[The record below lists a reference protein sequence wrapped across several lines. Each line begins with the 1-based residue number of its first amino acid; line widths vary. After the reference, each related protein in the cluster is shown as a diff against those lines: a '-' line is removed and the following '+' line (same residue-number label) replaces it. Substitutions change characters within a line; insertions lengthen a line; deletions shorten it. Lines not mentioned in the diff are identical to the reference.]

1 MGLIQEGKRQLCSM
15 TFAALRTASLIL
27 ACKKQQTSD
36 ADIESSGGSGTV
48 VSGFVS
54 REHGYLDTA
63 AGRKHMVFMAA
74 RLGMKRLFVDV
85 WSRGCT
91 LFKSS
96 VMKSHGGPE
105 ICAESEGDPLGELMR
120 YGKQYNIEIVPWF
133 EWGNIVPAKSALWNK
148 NKNRGWSGFEESF
161 HTVPSIRINP
171 YKGDF
176 SKFFADLLKEV
187 VSRYGAKEIHLCDN
201 FAPHTKYGAATA
213 IRGSQAFTAAA
224 LKITAP
230 ARNAGVTFSLSSQ
243 RRLNSLQTFSIDWS
257 RWLRSGVVK
266 WVYPQLYHVSESKTE
281 QFLSEARAEKSAGAI
296 GVALYT
302 GPTTERWTLEG
313 VGRYVKLAR
322 SLGLESAIFDFNT
335 LLADQKASNN
345 AHIQKISQALGTR
358 MRYSLTDDGQPPQ
371 QMKPPPP
378 PVLPAPVLP
387 APVLPTPDEQPPAAP
402 VLPPPEAAQPVI
414 TASPAISPTPKTH
427 LCEYMKV
434 VGAPES
440 GAPAYLAVGKGEA
453 VDSAFNEQL
462 AYRHLT
468 QNSLDGSEMM
478 YVTLYSADGTAR
490 VRWLESKYLAERRPE
505 EQTCTP

>member
-1 MGLIQEGKRQLCSM
+1 MGFIQVGTRHLCSM
-15 TFAALRTASLIL
+15 TFAALIAAALMS

-36 ADIESSGGSGTV
+36 AETESSSGSGTT
-48 VSGFVS
+48 VSGFVT

-63 AGRKHMVFMAA
+63 VGRKHMVSMAA

-105 ICAESEGDPLGELMR
+105 ICVESDGDPLGDLMR

-161 HTVPSIRINP
+161 HAVPSIRINP

-176 SKFFADLLKEV
+176 SSFFADLLKEV
-187 VSRYGAKEIHLCDN
+187 VSRYGAREIHLCDN
-201 FAPHTKYGAATA
+201 FAPHTKYGSATA
-213 IRGSQAFTAAA
+213 IKGSQAFTAAA

-230 ARNAGVTFSLSSQ
+230 ARNAGAVFSLSSQ

-281 QFLSEARAEKSAGAI
+281 QFLSEARAEKAAGAI

-302 GPTTERWTLEG
+302 GPTTERWTLDG
-313 VGRYVKLAR
+313 VGRYAKLAR
-322 SLGLESAIFDFNT
+322 SIGLETAIFDFNT
-335 LLADQKASNN
+335 LLADQKASTN
-345 AHIQKISQALGTR
+345 AHVQKISQALGTR
-358 MRYSLTDDGQPPQ
+358 MRYSLTDAAQPPRQ
-371 QMKPPPP
+371 LTPPPAPFLP
-378 PVLPAPVLP
+378 PPATAIPPADEQVPTAPVLP
-387 APVLPTPDEQPPAAP
+387 SPD
-402 VLPPPEAAQPVI
+402 AAQPVV
-414 TASPAISPTPKTH
+414 TASPQISPTPKTH
-427 LCEYMKV
+427 LCEYMKIL
-434 VGAPES
+434 GAPES
-440 GAPAYLAVGKGEA
+440 GAPAYLSAGKGEP
-453 VDSAFNEQL
+453 VDTAFNDQL

-468 QNSLDGSEMM
+468 QKGSDGSEMM
-478 YVTLYSADGTAR
+478 YVTLYAADGTAR
-490 VRWLESKYLAERRPE
+490 VRWIEAKYLAERRPE
-505 EQTCTP
+505 EQTCSP

>member
-1 MGLIQEGKRQLCSM
+1 MGLIQVGTRQLRSM
-15 TFAALRTASLIL
+15 TIAALITASVMS

-36 ADIESSGGSGTV
+36 AETESSSGSGTV
-48 VSGFVS
+48 VSGFVT

-63 AGRKHMVFMAA
+63 VGRKHMVSMAA
-74 RLGMKRLFVDV
+74 RIGIKRLFVDV

-105 ICAESEGDPLGELMR
+105 ICAESEGDPLGDLMR

-176 SKFFADLLKEV
+176 GLFFADLLKEV
-187 VSRYGAKEIHLCDN
+187 VSRYGAREIHLCDN
-201 FAPHTKYGAATA
+201 FAPHTKYGSATA
-213 IRGSQAFTAAA
+213 IKGAQAFTAAA

-230 ARNAGVTFSLSSQ
+230 ARNAGAVFSLSSQ

-281 QFLSEARAEKSAGAI
+281 QFLSEARAEKAAGAI

-302 GPTTERWTLEG
+302 GPTTARWTLEG
-313 VGRYVKLAR
+313 VGKYVKLAR
-322 SLGLESAIFDFNT
+322 TLGLESAIFDFNT

-345 AHIQKISQALGTR
+345 THVQKISQALGTR
-358 MRYSLTDDGQPPQ
+358 MRYGLSDATQPPQ
-371 QMKPPPP
+371 PAKPPQAPILPP
-378 PVLPAPVLP
+378 
-387 APVLPTPDEQPPAAP
+387 PDEQSPVAP
-402 VLPPPEAAQPVI
+402 VLPPPDAVPPVATPDAQ
-414 TASPAISPTPKTH
+414 ISPTPKTR

-440 GAPAYLAVGKGEA
+440 GAPAYLSAGKGEA

-468 QNSLDGSEMM
+468 QNSSDGSEMM
-478 YVTLYSADGTAR
+478 YVTLYSADGGAR
-490 VRWLESKYLAERRPE
+490 VRWLEAKYLAERRPE
-505 EQTCTP
+505 EQICSP